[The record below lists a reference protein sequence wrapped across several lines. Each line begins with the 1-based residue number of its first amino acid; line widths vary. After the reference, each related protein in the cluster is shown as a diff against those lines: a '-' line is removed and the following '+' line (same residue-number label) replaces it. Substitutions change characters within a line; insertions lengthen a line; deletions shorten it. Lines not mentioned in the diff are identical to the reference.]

1 MQQYSEKMSIF
12 AVVNRFFIIVVNR
25 FFIIVELCCLAK
37 NRLRISRIQYV
48 ILDN

>member
-12 AVVNRFFIIVVNR
+12 AVVNRFFII
-25 FFIIVELCCLAK
+25 AK

>member
-12 AVVNRFFIIVVNR
+12 AEVKRFFTIVDV
-25 FFIIVELCCLAK
+25 CCLAK

>member
-1 MQQYSEKMSIF
+1 MQQYLEKMSIF
-12 AVVNRFFIIVVNR
+12 AVVNR

-37 NRLRISRIQYV
+37 NRLRISKIQYV